1 MQGAE
6 QAVPALLSTPQK
18 HTLQI
23 RPQVSIQSDRELL
36 CNTAMYKRRFS
47 MDQRCAAVTKW
58 RENKIPGELSEE
70 IFI

>member
-47 MDQRCAAVTKW
+47 MDQRCAAVTK
-58 RENKIPGELSEE
+58 
-70 IFI
+70 